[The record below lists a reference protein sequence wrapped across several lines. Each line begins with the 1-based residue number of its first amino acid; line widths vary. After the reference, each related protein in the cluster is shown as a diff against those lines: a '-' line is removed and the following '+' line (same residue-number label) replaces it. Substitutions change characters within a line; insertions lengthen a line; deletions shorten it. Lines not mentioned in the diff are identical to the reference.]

1 MPSGQ
6 VLRQGDR
13 GPEVTELQLRLRQ
26 LNLYNG
32 PANGNYGWRVARG
45 VGTYQAARGVTQDEP
60 GVYGPATRAML
71 ESETS
76 GR

>member
-1 MPSGQ
+1 MQSGQ

-26 LNLYNG
+26 LNLYTG
-32 PANGNYGWRVARG
+32 PVNGNYGWRVARG

-71 ESETS
+71 KSETS